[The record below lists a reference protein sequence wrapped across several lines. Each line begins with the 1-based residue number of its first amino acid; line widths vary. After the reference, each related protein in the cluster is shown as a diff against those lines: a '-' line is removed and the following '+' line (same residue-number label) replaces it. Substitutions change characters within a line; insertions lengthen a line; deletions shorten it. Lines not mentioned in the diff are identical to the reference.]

1 MPEPPRGVMCP
12 DVMSDDRRCVV
23 KRVDDPP
30 ETADGYGVLLD
41 HVWPRRVSYE
51 RANWM
56 SGRTLAPGDE
66 VRCRFD
72 HIPERYDEFAPTIAT
87 RSAASDSR
95 TMHMSWRPSRCH
107 DQISPTCE
115 ALRVLSRVVN
125 FPSDGAWPA
134 L

>member
-51 RANWM
+51 RANVDEQAHAP
-56 SGRTLAPGDE
+56 APGDE

-72 HIPERYDEFAPTIAT
+72 HIPERFDEFAPTIAT
-87 RSAASDSR
+87 RSPPGDSR
-95 TMHMSWRPSRCH
+95 TMHMSWRPTRCH
-107 DQISPTCE
+107 DQICPACE
-115 ALRVLSRVVN
+115 ARGVLSRVVN
-125 FPSDGAWPA
+125 SF
-134 L
+134 